1 MVQKE
6 IQPCMTPGG
15 RLLRKSTLT
24 GDALYAALL
33 LSLLGTWRN
42 NIFLGLRVSTMTLTI
57 PHGSSVTNVI
67 PPFTCNVQP
76 GSLKEWSEIKDFC
89 AHSSFADNFKSVG
102 VLCIAWFYFGRVWEG
117 VLVLKVHYI
126 LQTSNNNSF
135 ETEYF
140 TLGGCAGPQSPTG
153 TNTQ

>member
-1 MVQKE
+1 MWLD
-6 IQPCMTPGG
+6 
-15 RLLRKSTLT
+15 LLSAAADGLWLLIGTLVFVPVVLLVSLIDFIFLNPFSLIAHNGT
-24 GDALYAALL
+24 ERDPTVYDPRWQAIEEVHFNWRCIVL

-102 VLCIAWFYFGRVWEG
+102 VLCIA
-117 VLVLKVHYI
+117 
-126 LQTSNNNSF
+126 
-135 ETEYF
+135 
-140 TLGGCAGPQSPTG
+140 
-153 TNTQ
+153 